1 MAVWWSPSFQR
12 AQLKNVTQNFVLRQ
26 WGSICAHRESSVLV
40 GFDSGGRFQ
49 KASLACAWHGGI
61 SQGTV
66 LLRVGIEHVPKT
78 GWKKFSFAFRKPALE
93 ITTTAEILGPAIEKA
108 TKQGTSHSLDMF
120 SCICLKGIK
129 LFKTIPIKSSAKI
142 VVAITC
148 LPFQWNAFLKQKLME
163 AKTNALLQMGC
174 VIHQVTLK
182 TVYTIYSWL

>member
-1 MAVWWSPSFQR
+1 MR
-12 AQLKNVTQNFVLRQ
+12 TQGVISLGWFCQ
-26 WGSICAHRESSVLV
+26 WGKISE
-40 GFDSGGRFQ
+40 GFACMCMAWRHLSGNCFTKGGYR
-49 KASLACAWHGGI
+49 AC
-61 SQGTV
+61 SKNR
-66 LLRVGIEHVPKT
+66 L
-78 GWKKFSFAFRKPALE
+78 KKFSFALRKPALE
-93 ITTTAEILGPAIEKA
+93 ITTAAEILGPAIEKA
-108 TKQGTSHSLDMF
+108 TKQGTSLSLDMF

-163 AKTNALLQMGC
+163 AKTNALLKMGC